1 MRLSESWAFSIS
13 NLGEM
18 KLRTAL
24 TALGVT
30 VGIGALVAMIGFG
43 SGMQKNVSESFEKLD
58 LLNFVT
64 VLPGGTSSG
73 VREGGDP
80 DRPRPRRGAAP
91 VAGGRALDD
100 AAIAEISALRGVES
114 VFPDVRFPAAAG
126 IGEAMEFRLVQVL
139 PARVTA
145 SKFIRLSAGRPF
157 RDDDEA
163 GVIIGPSILRLAGIG
178 KPADALGKGLRIS
191 SLALDPGLFASGGL
205 AGVLAGKAAPVKR
218 TDREFPV
225 VGVIE
230 SVGFGESSPLASD
243 VILPPGPASRIDKL
257 PFTSIWDLFRAGAG
271 TLGYSAV
278 NIRLVSPAWA
288 DPVKAEVRKM
298 GFDTFALV
306 DQFEQIK
313 KSFVYMDMMLA
324 AVGMI
329 AIFVAALGIVNTM
342 VMSILERYSEIGIM
356 KAVGAARRDI
366 RKIFLLEASI
376 IGFSGGVGGLV
387 LGWGVSRIIN
397 RVVNY
402 FLARQGMPFIEYFR
416 FPLWLCLG
424 GIAFAVG
431 VSLVAGVYPAL
442 RAARVDPV
450 VALRHE

>member
-13 NLGEM
+13 NLREM
-18 KLRTAL
+18 KLRSAL

-43 SGMQKNVSESFEKLD
+43 SGMQKNVTEGFEKLD
-58 LLNFVT
+58 LLNFMT
-64 VLPGGTSSG
+64 ALPGGTSSG
-73 VREGGDP
+73 SREGGDP
-80 DRPRPRRGAAP
+80 DRPRPRGGRASG
-91 VAGGRALDD
+91 AGGRALDD
-100 AAIAEISALRGVES
+100 AAIAEISSLRGVES
-114 VFPDVRFPAAAG
+114 AFPDVRFPAAAG

-139 PARVTA
+139 PASAVA
-145 SKFIRLSAGRPF
+145 SKFIHLSAGRPF
-157 RDDDEA
+157 RDDQEA
-163 GVIIGPSILRLAGIG
+163 GVIIGPSMLRLAGIAT
-178 KPADALGKGLRIS
+178 PADAIGKTLRIG

-205 AGVLAGKAAPVKR
+205 AGLMSGKSAPLKR
-218 TDREFPV
+218 TDHEFPV

-230 SVGFGESSPLASD
+230 SVAIGESSPLAGD

-257 PFTSIWDLFRAGAG
+257 PFTSVWDLFRAGAG
-271 TLGYSAV
+271 TIGYAAV

-288 DPVKAEVRKM
+288 DPVKAKVREM
-298 GFDTFALV
+298 GFDTFALA

-342 VMSILERYSEIGIM
+342 LMSILERYSEIGIM
-356 KAVGAARRDI
+356 KAVGAAPRDI
-366 RKIFLLEASI
+366 RQIFLLEASI
-376 IGFSGGVGGLV
+376 IGIAGGAGGLA
-387 LGWGVSRIIN
+387 LGWAVSRIIN
-397 RVVNY
+397 KVVNY

>member
-1 MRLSESWAFSIS
+1 MKLSESWSFSLS
-13 NLGEM
+13 NLAEM
-18 KLRTAL
+18 KLRTSL
-24 TALGVT
+24 TALGVAI
-30 VGIGALVAMIGFG
+30 GIGALVAMVGFG
-43 SGMQKNVSESFEKLD
+43 SGMQKNITESFEKLD
-58 LLNFVT
+58 LLNSVT
-64 VLPGGTSSG
+64 ALPGGTSAG
-73 VREGGDP
+73 RREGGDP
-80 DRPRPRRGAAP
+80 DSPMAGRSRPAA
-91 VAGGRALDD
+91 AGGRALDD
-100 AAIAEISALRGVES
+100 AAVAEISSLRGVES
-114 VFPDVRFPAAAG
+114 VFPDVRFPASAG
-126 IGEAMEFRLVQVL
+126 IGAAVEFRLVQVL

-163 GVIIGPSILRLAGIG
+163 GVIIGPSVLRMLKIA
-178 KPADALGKGLRIS
+178 KPEDALGRMFKIT
-191 SLALDPGLFASGGL
+191 SLALDPVLFSTGGL
-205 AGVLAGKAAPVKR
+205 AGLFSGKSAPVKR
-218 TDREFPV
+218 TDHEFPI

-230 SVGFGESSPLASD
+230 SLAFGEASPLASD
-243 VILPPGPASRIDKL
+243 IVLPPGPAGRIDKL
-257 PFTSIWDLFRAGAG
+257 PFTSVWDLFRAGEG
-271 TLGYSAV
+271 KGGYAAV
-278 NIRLVSPAWA
+278 NIRLASPAWV
-288 DPVKAEVRKM
+288 DPVKAKLHEM
-298 GFDTFALV
+298 GFETFALV

-313 KSFVYMDMMLA
+313 TSFVYMDMMLA

-356 KAVGAARRDI
+356 KAVGAARKDI
-366 RKIFLLEASI
+366 RKVFLLEASL
-376 IGFSGGVGGLV
+376 IGFAGGVGGLA
-387 LGWGVSRIIN
+387 LGWSVSRIIN

-402 FLARQGMPFIEYFR
+402 FLERQGMPFIEYFR